1 MDVNNLTSVYN
12 SNPTLQNQ
20 YTLQQ
25 YLDLFGGSS
34 TATTGT
40 TTTGTTA
47 PANTGGVTSI
57 INSQLNQGGG
67 GGDNKDPFGAD
78 AVTKDFD
85 VQSWGEF
92 GPDKGG
98 WEDETITGYKTPTG
112 WKTINNKNIVH
123 GGLFTGDPDIGD
135 IKGTSIDWSGIPTG
149 AWGLGMKAFKGIKNA
164 WRNKQAKIAE
174 AAKIA
179 EDAKAIELHE
189 AKVARDAIQKQKY
202 PNQGKVGSWDPS
214 GGQMGMGTDTPSGHA
229 GDWGPGAKHGG
240 LIRSYFKG
248 GLVSLRKAYD
258 SGGSVERYED
268 LIDAFEKGIDVMPG
282 ETLTQYIN
290 RIRAAEKR

>member
-1 MDVNNLTSVYN
+1 MDVNNLTNTYN
-12 SNPTLQNQ
+12 QNPTLQGQ

-25 YLDLFGGSS
+25 YLDLFGGS
-34 TATTGT
+34 TYTPPTNTTP
-40 TTTGTTA
+40 TTA

-149 AWGLGMKAFKGIKNA
+149 IVGLGVKAFKKIKEA
-164 WRNKQAKIAE
+164 WQNKQK
-174 AAKIA
+174 K
-179 EDAKAIELHE
+179 
-189 AKVARDAIQKQKY
+189 
-202 PNQGKVGSWDPS
+202 
-214 GGQMGMGTDTPSGHA
+214 
-229 GDWGPGAKHGG
+229 
-240 LIRSYFKG
+240 
-248 GLVSLRKAYD
+248 
-258 SGGSVERYED
+258 
-268 LIDAFEKGIDVMPG
+268 
-282 ETLTQYIN
+282 
-290 RIRAAEKR
+290 